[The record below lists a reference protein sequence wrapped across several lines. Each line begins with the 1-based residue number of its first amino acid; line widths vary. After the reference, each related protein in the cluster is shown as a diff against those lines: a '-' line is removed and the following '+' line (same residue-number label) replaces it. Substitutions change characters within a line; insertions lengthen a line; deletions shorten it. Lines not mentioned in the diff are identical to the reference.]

1 MARQPRLAL
10 SGYPHHVIQRGNNR
24 QPIVLDET
32 DRKMLYSLWL
42 EESQRYKVAVNAYVL
57 LDNHFHML
65 LTPPSDEGMSLMMQ
79 SVGRSYVRYFN
90 TRHSR
95 SGTLWEG
102 RYKSSLIDSEAY
114 LLTCMAFIDLNPVR
128 AGLAESAE
136 DFSWS
141 SYKHLAGQHI
151 DKLVTPHALY
161 WGLGNTPFAREAA
174 YAEFVAGGLSAATQ
188 KALTESVLKG
198 RVVGRP
204 DFLTS
209 LEKSTRRQILPQKA
223 GRPFKKAPQT
233 LSLSQNLMLNN

>member
-10 SGYPHHVIQRGNNR
+10 PGYPHHVIQRGNNR

-42 EESQRYKVAVNAYVL
+42 EESQRHKVAVNAYVL

-65 LTPPSDEGMSLMMQ
+65 LTPPSEEAMSLMMQ

-90 TRHSR
+90 KRHNR

-102 RYKSSLIDSEAY
+102 RYKSSLVDSEAY
-114 LLTCMAFIDLNPVR
+114 LLTCMAYIDLNPVR
-128 AGLAESAE
+128 AGLVELPE
-136 DFSWS
+136 HFNWS
-141 SYKHLAGQHI
+141 SYRHLMGQKI

-161 WGLGNTPFAREAA
+161 WGLGNTPFSREVA
-174 YAEFVAGGLSAATQ
+174 YAQFVASGLSASVQ
-188 KALTESVLKG
+188 KDLTESALKG

-204 DFLTS
+204 EFLQS
-209 LEKSTRRQILPQKA
+209 LQKTTQRQILPQKA
-223 GRPFKKAPQT
+223 GRPLKKPD
-233 LSLSQNLMLNN
+233 

>member
-10 SGYPHHVIQRGNNR
+10 PGYPHHVIQRGNNR

-32 DRKMLYSLWL
+32 DRRMLYSLWL
-42 EESQRYKVAVNAYVL
+42 EESQRHKVAVNAYVL

-65 LTPPSDEGMSLMMQ
+65 LTPPSDEAMSLMMQ

-90 TRHSR
+90 KRHNR

-114 LLTCMAFIDLNPVR
+114 LLTCMAYIDLNPVR

-141 SYKHLAGQHI
+141 SYKHLAGQNI

-174 YAEFVAGGLSAATQ
+174 YAEFVAGGLSAAIQ
-188 KALTESVLKG
+188 KALTESALKG

-209 LEKSTRRQILPQKA
+209 LEKSTQRQILPQKA
-223 GRPFKKAPQT
+223 GRPFKK
-233 LSLSQNLMLNN
+233 L

>member
-10 SGYPHHVIQRGNNR
+10 PGYPHHVIQRGNNR
-24 QPIVLDET
+24 QPIVLDEA
-32 DRKMLYSLWL
+32 DRRMLYSLWL
-42 EESQRYKVAVNAYVL
+42 EESQRHKVAVNAYVL

-65 LTPPSDEGMSLMMQ
+65 LTPPSDEAMSLMMQ
-79 SVGRSYVRYFN
+79 SVGRTYVRYFN
-90 TRHSR
+90 KRHNR

-102 RYKSSLIDSEAY
+102 RYKSSLIDSEGY
-114 LLTCMAFIDLNPVR
+114 LLTCMAYIDLNPVR

-141 SYKHLAGQHI
+141 SYKHLAGQSI

-174 YAEFVAGGLSAATQ
+174 YAEFVAGGLSVATQ
-188 KALTESVLKG
+188 KTLTESALKG

-209 LEKSTRRQILPQKA
+209 LEKNTQRQILPQKA
-223 GRPFKKAPQT
+223 GRPFKK
-233 LSLSQNLMLNN
+233 LSKA

>member
-10 SGYPHHVIQRGNNR
+10 PGYPHHVIQRGNNR

-32 DRKMLYSLWL
+32 DRRMLYSLWL
-42 EESQRYKVAVNAYVL
+42 EESLRHKVAVNAYVL

-65 LTPPSDEGMSLMMQ
+65 LTPPSDEAMSLMMQ
-79 SVGRSYVRYFN
+79 SVGRTYVRYFN
-90 TRHSR
+90 KRHNR

-102 RYKSSLIDSEAY
+102 RYKSSLIDSEGY
-114 LLTCMAFIDLNPVR
+114 LLTCMAYIDLNPVR

-141 SYKHLAGQHI
+141 SYKHLAGQSI

-174 YAEFVAGGLSAATQ
+174 YAEFVAGGLSVATQ
-188 KALTESVLKG
+188 KALTESALKG

-204 DFLTS
+204 AFLTS
-209 LEKSTRRQILPQKA
+209 LEKNTQRQILPQKA
-223 GRPFKKAPQT
+223 GRPFKK
-233 LSLSQNLMLNN
+233 LSKA

>member
-10 SGYPHHVIQRGNNR
+10 PGYPHHVIQRGNNR

-32 DRKMLYSLWL
+32 DRRMLYSLWL
-42 EESQRYKVAVNAYVL
+42 EESQRHKVAVNAYVL

-65 LTPPSDEGMSLMMQ
+65 LTPPSDEAMSLMMQ

-90 TRHSR
+90 KRHNR

-102 RYKSSLIDSEAY
+102 RYKSSLIDSEGY
-114 LLTCMAFIDLNPVR
+114 LLTCMAYIDLNPVR

-141 SYKHLAGQHI
+141 SYKHLAGQSI

-174 YAEFVAGGLSAATQ
+174 YAEFVAGGLSVATQ
-188 KALTESVLKG
+188 KALTESALKG

-209 LEKSTRRQILPQKA
+209 LEKNTQRQILPQKA
-223 GRPFKKAPQT
+223 GRPFKKLPKA
-233 LSLSQNLMLNN
+233 

>member
-10 SGYPHHVIQRGNNR
+10 PGYPHHVIQRGNNR

-32 DRKMLYSLWL
+32 DRRMLYSLWL
-42 EESQRYKVAVNAYVL
+42 EESQRHKVAVNAYVL

-65 LTPPSDEGMSLMMQ
+65 LTPPSDEAMSLMMQ

-90 TRHSR
+90 KRHNR

-102 RYKSSLIDSEAY
+102 RYKSSLIDSEGY
-114 LLTCMAFIDLNPVR
+114 LLTCMAYIDLNPVR

-141 SYKHLAGQHI
+141 SYKHLAGQSI

-188 KALTESVLKG
+188 KALTESALKG

-204 DFLTS
+204 DFLRS
-209 LEKSTRRQILPQKA
+209 LEKSTQRQILPQKA
-223 GRPFKKAPQT
+223 GRPFKKP
-233 LSLSQNLMLNN
+233 

>member
-10 SGYPHHVIQRGNNR
+10 PGYPHHVIQRGNNR
-24 QPIVLDET
+24 QPIVLDEA
-32 DRKMLYSLWL
+32 DRRMLYSLWL
-42 EESQRYKVAVNAYVL
+42 EESQRHKVAVNAYVL

-65 LTPPSDEGMSLMMQ
+65 LTPPSDEAMSLMMQ
-79 SVGRSYVRYFN
+79 SVGRTYVRYFN
-90 TRHSR
+90 KRHNR

-114 LLTCMAFIDLNPVR
+114 LLTCMAYIDLNPVR

-141 SYKHLAGQHI
+141 SYKHLAGQSI

-174 YAEFVAGGLSAATQ
+174 YAEFVAGGLSAAIQ
-188 KALTESVLKG
+188 KALTESALKG

-209 LEKSTRRQILPQKA
+209 LEKSTQRQILPQKA
-223 GRPFKKAPQT
+223 GRPFKK
-233 LSLSQNLMLNN
+233 L

>member
-10 SGYPHHVIQRGNNR
+10 PGYPHHVIQRGNNR
-24 QPIVLDET
+24 QPIVLDEA

-42 EESQRYKVAVNAYVL
+42 EESQRHKVAVNAYVL

-65 LTPPSDEGMSLMMQ
+65 LTPPSDEAMSLMMQ

-90 TRHSR
+90 KRHNR

-114 LLTCMAFIDLNPVR
+114 LLTCMAYIDLNPVR

-141 SYKHLAGQHI
+141 SYKHLAGQNI

-188 KALTESVLKG
+188 KALTESALKG

-209 LEKSTRRQILPQKA
+209 LEKSTQRQILPQKA
-223 GRPFKKAPQT
+223 GRPFKK
-233 LSLSQNLMLNN
+233 L

>member
-10 SGYPHHVIQRGNNR
+10 PGYPHHVIQRGNNR

-32 DRKMLYSLWL
+32 DRRMLYSLWL
-42 EESQRYKVAVNAYVL
+42 EESQRHKVAVNAYVL

-65 LTPPSDEGMSLMMQ
+65 LTPPSDEAMSLMMQ
-79 SVGRSYVRYFN
+79 SVGRTYVRYFN
-90 TRHSR
+90 KRHNR

-114 LLTCMAFIDLNPVR
+114 LLTCMAYIDLNPVR

-136 DFSWS
+136 DFRWS
-141 SYKHLAGQHI
+141 SYKHLAGQSI

-174 YAEFVAGGLSAATQ
+174 YAEFVAGGLSVATQ
-188 KALTESVLKG
+188 KALTESALKG

-209 LEKSTRRQILPQKA
+209 LEKNTQRQILPQKA
-223 GRPFKKAPQT
+223 GRPFKKLLKA
-233 LSLSQNLMLNN
+233 

>member
-10 SGYPHHVIQRGNNR
+10 PGYPHHVIQRGNNR
-24 QPIVLDET
+24 QPIVLDEA
-32 DRKMLYSLWL
+32 DRRMLYSLWL
-42 EESQRYKVAVNAYVL
+42 EESQRHKVAVNAYVL

-65 LTPPSDEGMSLMMQ
+65 LTPPSDEAMSLMMQ
-79 SVGRSYVRYFN
+79 SVGRTYVRYFN
-90 TRHSR
+90 KRHNR

-102 RYKSSLIDSEAY
+102 RYKSSLIDSEGY
-114 LLTCMAFIDLNPVR
+114 LLTCMAYIDLNPVR

-141 SYKHLAGQHI
+141 SYKHLAGQSI

-161 WGLGNTPFAREAA
+161 WGLGNTPFAREAE
-174 YAEFVAGGLSAATQ
+174 YAEFVAGGLSVATQ
-188 KALTESVLKG
+188 KTLTESALKG

-209 LEKSTRRQILPQKA
+209 LEKNTQRQILPQKA
-223 GRPFKKAPQT
+223 GRPFKKLPKA
-233 LSLSQNLMLNN
+233 

>member
-10 SGYPHHVIQRGNNR
+10 PGYPHHVIQRGNNR
-24 QPIVLDET
+24 QPIVLDEA

-42 EESQRYKVAVNAYVL
+42 EESQRHKVAVNAYVL

-65 LTPPSDEGMSLMMQ
+65 LTPPSDEAMSLMMQ

-90 TRHSR
+90 KRHNR

-114 LLTCMAFIDLNPVR
+114 LLTCMAYIDLNPVR

-141 SYKHLAGQHI
+141 SYKHLAGQSI

-174 YAEFVAGGLSAATQ
+174 YAEFVAGGLSAAIQ
-188 KALTESVLKG
+188 KALTESALKG

-209 LEKSTRRQILPQKA
+209 LEKSTQRQILPQKA
-223 GRPFKKAPQT
+223 GRPFKK
-233 LSLSQNLMLNN
+233 L

>member
-10 SGYPHHVIQRGNNR
+10 PGYPHHVIQRGNNR

-32 DRKMLYSLWL
+32 DRRMLYNLWL
-42 EESQRYKVAVNAYVL
+42 EESQRHKVAVNAYVL

-65 LTPPSDEGMSLMMQ
+65 LTPPSDEAMSLMMQ
-79 SVGRSYVRYFN
+79 SVGRTYVRYFN
-90 TRHSR
+90 KRHNR

-102 RYKSSLIDSEAY
+102 RYKSSLIDSEGY
-114 LLTCMAFIDLNPVR
+114 LLTCMAYIDLNPVR

-141 SYKHLAGQHI
+141 SYKHLAGQSI

-174 YAEFVAGGLSAATQ
+174 YAEFVAGGLSVATQ
-188 KALTESVLKG
+188 KALTESALKG

-209 LEKSTRRQILPQKA
+209 LEKNTQRQILPQKA
-223 GRPFKKAPQT
+223 GRPFKKLP
-233 LSLSQNLMLNN
+233 

>member
-10 SGYPHHVIQRGNNR
+10 PGYPHHVIQRGNNR
-24 QPIVLDET
+24 QPIVLDEA
-32 DRKMLYSLWL
+32 DRRMLYSLWL
-42 EESQRYKVAVNAYVL
+42 EESQRHKVAVNAYVL

-65 LTPPSDEGMSLMMQ
+65 LTPPSDEAMSLMMQ
-79 SVGRSYVRYFN
+79 SVGRTYVRYFN
-90 TRHSR
+90 KRHNR

-102 RYKSSLIDSEAY
+102 RYKSSLIDSEGY
-114 LLTCMAFIDLNPVR
+114 LLTCMAYIDLNPVR

-141 SYKHLAGQHI
+141 SYKHLAGQSI

-174 YAEFVAGGLSAATQ
+174 YAEFVAGGLSVATQ
-188 KALTESVLKG
+188 KALTESALKG

-209 LEKSTRRQILPQKA
+209 LEKNTQRQILPQTA
-223 GRPFKKAPQT
+223 GRPFKKLLKA
-233 LSLSQNLMLNN
+233 

>member
-10 SGYPHHVIQRGNNR
+10 PGYPHHVIQRGNNR

-32 DRKMLYSLWL
+32 DRRMLYSLWL
-42 EESQRYKVAVNAYVL
+42 EESQRHKVAVNAYVL

-65 LTPPSDEGMSLMMQ
+65 LTPPSDEAMSLMMQ

-90 TRHSR
+90 KRHNR

-102 RYKSSLIDSEAY
+102 RYKSSLIDSEGY
-114 LLTCMAFIDLNPVR
+114 LLTCMAYIDLNPVR

-141 SYKHLAGQHI
+141 SYKHLAGQSI

-188 KALTESVLKG
+188 KALTESALKG

-204 DFLTS
+204 DFLRS
-209 LEKSTRRQILPQKA
+209 LEKSTQRQILPQKS
-223 GRPFKKAPQT
+223 GRPFKKP
-233 LSLSQNLMLNN
+233 

>member
-10 SGYPHHVIQRGNNR
+10 PGYPHHVIQRGNNR
-24 QPIVLDET
+24 QPIVLDEA
-32 DRKMLYSLWL
+32 DRRMLYSLWL
-42 EESQRYKVAVNAYVL
+42 EESQRHKVAVNAYVL

-65 LTPPSDEGMSLMMQ
+65 LTPPSDEAMSLMMQ
-79 SVGRSYVRYFN
+79 SVGRTYVRYFN
-90 TRHSR
+90 KRHNR

-102 RYKSSLIDSEAY
+102 RYKSSLIDSEGY
-114 LLTCMAFIDLNPVR
+114 LLTCMAYIDLNPVR

-141 SYKHLAGQHI
+141 SYKHLAGQSI

-174 YAEFVAGGLSAATQ
+174 YAEFVAGGLSVATQ
-188 KALTESVLKG
+188 KALTESALKG

-209 LEKSTRRQILPQKA
+209 LEKNTQRQILPQKA
-223 GRPFKKAPQT
+223 GRPFKK
-233 LSLSQNLMLNN
+233 LSKT

>member
-10 SGYPHHVIQRGNNR
+10 PGYPHHVIQRGNNR

-32 DRKMLYSLWL
+32 DRRMLYSLWL
-42 EESQRYKVAVNAYVL
+42 EESQRHKVAVNAYVL

-65 LTPPSDEGMSLMMQ
+65 LTPPSDEAMSLMMQ
-79 SVGRSYVRYFN
+79 SVGRTYVRYFN
-90 TRHSR
+90 KRHNR

-114 LLTCMAFIDLNPVR
+114 LLTCMAYIDLNPVR

-141 SYKHLAGQHI
+141 SYKHLAGQSI

-188 KALTESVLKG
+188 KALTESALKG

-209 LEKSTRRQILPQKA
+209 LEKSTQRQILPQKA
-223 GRPFKKAPQT
+223 GRPFKK
-233 LSLSQNLMLNN
+233 L

>member
-10 SGYPHHVIQRGNNR
+10 PGYPHHVIQRGNNR

-32 DRKMLYSLWL
+32 DRRMLYSLWL
-42 EESQRYKVAVNAYVL
+42 EESLRHKVAVNAYVL

-65 LTPPSDEGMSLMMQ
+65 LTPPSDEAMSLMMQ

-90 TRHSR
+90 KRHNR

-102 RYKSSLIDSEAY
+102 RYKSSLIDSEGY
-114 LLTCMAFIDLNPVR
+114 LLTCMAYIDLNPVR

-141 SYKHLAGQHI
+141 SYKHLAGQNI

-174 YAEFVAGGLSAATQ
+174 YAEFVAGGLSVATQ
-188 KALTESVLKG
+188 KALTESALKG

-204 DFLTS
+204 DFLRS
-209 LEKSTRRQILPQKA
+209 LEKSTQRQILPQKA
-223 GRPFKKAPQT
+223 GRPFKKP
-233 LSLSQNLMLNN
+233 

>member
-10 SGYPHHVIQRGNNR
+10 PGYPHHVIQRGNNR
-24 QPIVLDET
+24 QPIVLDEA
-32 DRKMLYSLWL
+32 DRRMLYSLWL
-42 EESQRYKVAVNAYVL
+42 EESQRHKVAVNAYVL

-65 LTPPSDEGMSLMMQ
+65 LTPPSDEAMSLMMQ
-79 SVGRSYVRYFN
+79 SVGRTYVRYFN
-90 TRHSR
+90 KRHNR

-102 RYKSSLIDSEAY
+102 RYKSSLIDSEGY
-114 LLTCMAFIDLNPVR
+114 LLTCMAYIDLNPVR

-141 SYKHLAGQHI
+141 SYKHLAGQSI

-174 YAEFVAGGLSAATQ
+174 YAEFVAGGLSVATQ
-188 KALTESVLKG
+188 KALTESALKG

-209 LEKSTRRQILPQKA
+209 LEKNTQRQILPQKA
-223 GRPFKKAPQT
+223 GRPFKKLP
-233 LSLSQNLMLNN
+233 

>member
-10 SGYPHHVIQRGNNR
+10 PGYPHHVIQRGNNR
-24 QPIVLDET
+24 QPIVLDEA
-32 DRKMLYSLWL
+32 DRRMLYSLWL
-42 EESQRYKVAVNAYVL
+42 EESKRHKVAVNAYVL

-65 LTPPSDEGMSLMMQ
+65 LTPPSDEAMSLMMQ
-79 SVGRSYVRYFN
+79 SVGRTYVRYFN
-90 TRHSR
+90 KRHNR

-102 RYKSSLIDSEAY
+102 RYKSSLIDSEGY
-114 LLTCMAFIDLNPVR
+114 LLTCMAYIDLNPVR

-141 SYKHLAGQHI
+141 SYKHLAGQSI

-174 YAEFVAGGLSAATQ
+174 YAEFVAGGLSVATQ
-188 KALTESVLKG
+188 KALTESALKG

-209 LEKSTRRQILPQKA
+209 LEKNTQRQILPQKA
-223 GRPFKKAPQT
+223 GRPFKK
-233 LSLSQNLMLNN
+233 LSKA

>member
-10 SGYPHHVIQRGNNR
+10 PGYPHHVIQRGNNR

-32 DRKMLYSLWL
+32 DRRMLYSLWL
-42 EESQRYKVAVNAYVL
+42 EESQRHKVAVNAYVL

-65 LTPPSDEGMSLMMQ
+65 LTPPSDEAMSLMMQ

-90 TRHSR
+90 KRHNR

-114 LLTCMAFIDLNPVR
+114 LLTCMAYIDLNPVR

-136 DFSWS
+136 DFRWS
-141 SYKHLAGQHI
+141 SYKHLAGQSI

-174 YAEFVAGGLSAATQ
+174 YAEFVAGGLSVATQ
-188 KALTESVLKG
+188 KALTESALKG

-209 LEKSTRRQILPQKA
+209 LEKNTQRQILPQKA
-223 GRPFKKAPQT
+223 GRPFKKLPKA
-233 LSLSQNLMLNN
+233 

>member
-10 SGYPHHVIQRGNNR
+10 PGYPHHVIQRGNNR
-24 QPIVLDET
+24 QPIVLDEA
-32 DRKMLYSLWL
+32 DRRMLYSLWL
-42 EESQRYKVAVNAYVL
+42 EESQRHKVAVNAYVL

-65 LTPPSDEGMSLMMQ
+65 LTPPSDEAMSLMMQ
-79 SVGRSYVRYFN
+79 SVGRTYVRYFN
-90 TRHSR
+90 KRHNR

-102 RYKSSLIDSEAY
+102 RYKSSLIDSEGY
-114 LLTCMAFIDLNPVR
+114 LLTCMAYIDLNPVR

-141 SYKHLAGQHI
+141 SYKHLAGQSI

-174 YAEFVAGGLSAATQ
+174 YAEFVAGGLSVATQ
-188 KALTESVLKG
+188 KALTESALKG

-209 LEKSTRRQILPQKA
+209 LEKNTQRQILPQKA
-223 GRPFKKAPQT
+223 GRPFKKLPKA
-233 LSLSQNLMLNN
+233 

>member
-10 SGYPHHVIQRGNNR
+10 PGYPHHVIQRGNNR

-32 DRKMLYSLWL
+32 DRRMLYSLWL
-42 EESQRYKVAVNAYVL
+42 EESQRHKVAVNAYVL

-65 LTPPSDEGMSLMMQ
+65 LTPPSDEAMSLMMQ

-90 TRHSR
+90 KRHNR

-114 LLTCMAFIDLNPVR
+114 LLTCMAYIDLNPVR
-128 AGLAESAE
+128 AGVAESAE

-141 SYKHLAGQHI
+141 SYKHLAGQNI

-174 YAEFVAGGLSAATQ
+174 YAEFVAGGLSAGTQ
-188 KALTESVLKG
+188 KALTESALKG

-209 LEKSTRRQILPQKA
+209 LEKSTQRQILPQKA
-223 GRPFKKAPQT
+223 GRPFKKH
-233 LSLSQNLMLNN
+233 